1 MRDEFGVNTEDLR
14 PNEIAGYQALVD
26 AARNNVLTTDRI
38 RGSIILMKAEVEA
51 ELSNIEGTPQSW
63 LSLLGLFLPIIGII
77 RKWYLDQHS
86 MYLQA
91 RLKNLN
97 LIYLIFTNSE
107 RVQLE
112 LDKQINNLHKAQQ
125 EEEDRRKLT

>member
-77 RKWYLDQHS
+77 RKWYLDQHA

-97 LIYLIFTNSE
+97 LISLIFTNSE

-125 EEEDRRKLT
+125 EEEDRR